1 MLILA
6 IIIILNLSD
15 YLSKL
20 SEDTVAPPGPDQ
32 ANGILQNATIVV
44 LLKYLSN
51 FWRLFEMPL
60 INWKVELKLKRT
72 KYCVLAA
79 AGVDNANADSNNLIL
94 TIKHKKRYVPV
105 VTLSVKD
112 N

>member
-1 MLILA
+1 MKQLILMLILA
-6 IIIILNLSD
+6 IIIILNFSD

-20 SEDTVAPPGPDQ
+20 SEDTVAPPGPNQ

-60 INWKVELKLKRT
+60 IN
-72 KYCVLAA
+72 
-79 AGVDNANADSNNLIL
+79 
-94 TIKHKKRYVPV
+94 
-105 VTLSVKD
+105 
-112 N
+112 